1 MPISFDQKVSVT
13 PDTLINI
20 VGEESVLLNLKS
32 ESYYGL
38 DEVGT
43 RMWTALTTSDSIEA
57 AYEMLLAEYD
67 ISAEVLQQ
75 DLQGLL
81 ENLIQHALVSVG
93 NGSVA

>member
-57 AYEMLLAEYD
+57 AYEMLLAEYH
-67 ISAEVLQQ
+67 IGAEELQT
-75 DLQGLL
+75 DLQALL
-81 ENLIQHALVSVG
+81 EKLIKRRLVTVG
-93 NGSVA
+93 NG

>member
-20 VGEESVLLNLKS
+20 VGEESVLLNLNS

-43 RMWTALTTSDSIEA
+43 RMWTALTTSDSIRAACETLLTEYQITAEA
-57 AYEMLLAEYD
+57 
-67 ISAEVLQQ
+67 LQR
-75 DLQGLL
+75 DLEDFV
-81 ENLIQHALVSVG
+81 ENLIKHGLVSVG
-93 NGSVA
+93 NGSLA

>member
-1 MPISFDQKVSVT
+1 MPISFDQNVRVT

-57 AYEMLLAEYD
+57 AYEMLLAEYH
-67 ISAEVLQQ
+67 INAEVLQR
-75 DLQGLL
+75 DLQALL
-81 ENLIQHALVSVG
+81 EKLIKRGLVTVG
-93 NGSVA
+93 NG

>member
-57 AYEMLLAEYD
+57 AYEMLLAEYH
-67 ISAEVLQQ
+67 IGAEVLQR
-75 DLQGLL
+75 DLQALL
-81 ENLIQHALVSVG
+81 EKLIKRGLVTVG
-93 NGSVA
+93 NG

>member
-1 MPISFDQKVSVT
+1 MPISFDQNVRVT

-57 AYEMLLAEYD
+57 AYEMLLAEYK
-67 ISAEVLQQ
+67 ISAEVLQG
-75 DLQGLL
+75 DLQALL
-81 ENLIQHALVSVG
+81 EKLIKRGLVTVG
-93 NGSVA
+93 NG

>member
-1 MPISFDQKVSVT
+1 MPISFDQNVRVT

-57 AYEMLLAEYD
+57 AYEMLLAEYH
-67 ISAEVLQQ
+67 IGAEVLQT
-75 DLQGLL
+75 DLQ
-81 ENLIQHALVSVG
+81 A
-93 NGSVA
+93 